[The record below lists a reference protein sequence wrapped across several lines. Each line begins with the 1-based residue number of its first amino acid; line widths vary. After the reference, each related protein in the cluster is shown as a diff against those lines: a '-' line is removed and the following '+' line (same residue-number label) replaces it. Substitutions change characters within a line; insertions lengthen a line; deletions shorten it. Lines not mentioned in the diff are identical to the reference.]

1 MITFRVSS
9 SYRISQA
16 RRKFAAGTNLPH

>member
-1 MITFRVSS
+1 MITFRVAS

-16 RRKFAAGTNLPH
+16 CRKFAAGTNLPH